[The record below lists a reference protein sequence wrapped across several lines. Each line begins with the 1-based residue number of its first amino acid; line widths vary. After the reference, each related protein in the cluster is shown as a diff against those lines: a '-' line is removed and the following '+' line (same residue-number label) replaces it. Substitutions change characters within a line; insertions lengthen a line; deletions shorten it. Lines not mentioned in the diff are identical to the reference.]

1 MQKTTIQK
9 TIKLFWQHAW
19 RHPGNVVGI
28 LVASPLTYL
37 VATFLPSLI
46 MANILGRLSSHNFV
60 AGQWWHDFG
69 PQLVAYASLMLFGSL
84 VGLRIVDIMT
94 WRLEAHVQRSL
105 AQQIN
110 RHLLEQSA
118 DFHANRFGGSL
129 VSQSNKM
136 LGGYIRVADT
146 TVFQVLPLFASLLWS
161 AVILAPRAPL
171 FVAVFLLF
179 AAMFMASALFVNKPV
194 RKIGAR
200 HAAAE
205 SIQTGELSDAV
216 TNVMAIKSYAG
227 IEYETRRFAHATNKS
242 YSLLLEVMRAVQKQL
257 LFFSSLNSIISATSL
272 TLAVVAVTV
281 FHANIAT
288 AFLIVT
294 YTASI
299 LQQLFSFSNNALRNY
314 SRALGDAS
322 DMTEILGIEPE
333 IKDPVQP
340 EKSRIRG
347 GMITFNNVGF
357 THAGA
362 NDALFDKF
370 DLKIKAGEKVGL
382 VGRSGSGKT
391 TFTRL
396 LLRFSDLDA
405 GTIEIDGQD
414 IAKITQDDLRRAI
427 AYVPQEPVMF
437 HRSLKENIAYSQPDS
452 NQQTIEGVAKLAHA
466 HDFIELLPEKY
477 DTLVGERGVKLS
489 GGQRQRIAIARAM
502 LKNAPIVL
510 LDEATSA
517 LDSESEELIQK
528 ALWKLMENRTAIIIA
543 HRLSTIQAMDRIIVM
558 DDGKIVEQ
566 GTHKELLRQD
576 GVYAGLWKRQSGGFM
591 ED

>member
-1 MQKTTIQK
+1 MKKTTTQK
-9 TIKLFWQHAW
+9 TIKLYLRYVWE
-19 RHPGNVVGI
+19 RPINVVPI
-28 LVASPLTYL
+28 LITIPLITLAS
-37 VATFLPSLI
+37 TFLPNLI
-46 MANILGRLSSHNFV
+46 LANVISRLGHGTFQPGHVWASFGSSIL
-60 AGQWWHDFG
+60 
-69 PQLVAYASLMLFGSL
+69 AYAGLMVLG
-84 VGLRIVDIMT
+84 VIGWRVVDFFD
-94 WRLEAHVQRSL
+94 WRREAYVQR
-105 AQQIN
+105 AMARDIQA
-110 RHLLEQSA
+110 HLLSQSA

-129 VSQSNKM
+129 VSQSNKF
-136 LGGYIRVADT
+136 LGSYIRISDT
-146 TVFQVLPLFASLLWS
+146 TVYVVLPLLSSLVWT
-161 AVILAPRAPL
+161 AVILAHRAPL
-171 FVAVFLLF
+171 FVALFILF
-179 AAMFMASALFVNKPV
+179 AVTFMCTASFATRGV
-194 RKIGAR
+194 RKIS
-200 HAAAE
+200 AE
-205 SIQTGELSDAV
+205 YASADSAQTGEMADDV
-216 TNVMAIKSYAG
+216 TNVLAIKSYSG
-227 IEYETRRFAHATNKS
+227 SAHEKERYGRATQKTYDITLRMMRTHAKQMGYFS
-242 YSLLLEVMRAVQKQL
+242 SVTTLISILALLLA
-257 LFFSSLNSIISATSL
+257 IIS
-272 TLAVVAVTV
+272 VVQ
-281 FHANIAT
+281 FHANVAT
-288 AFLIVT
+288 AFLIVS
-294 YTASI
+294 YTANVS
-299 LQQLFSFSNNALRNY
+299 QQLLNFSANALKNY
-314 SRALGDAS
+314 NRAFGDAA

-333 IKDPVQP
+333 VKDPAQP

-347 GMITFNNVGF
+347 GTITFNDVGF

-362 NDALFDKF
+362 NETLFDKF

-405 GTIEIDGQD
+405 GTIEIDDQN
-414 IAKITQDDLRRAI
+414 IANITQDDLRRAI

-437 HRSLKENIAYSQPDS
+437 HRSLKENIAYSQPDA
-452 NQQTIEGVAKLAHA
+452 NMQTIEGIAKLAHA
-466 HDFIELLPEKY
+466 DEFIKLLPQKY

-543 HRLSTIQAMDRIIVM
+543 HRLSTIQAMDRILVM

-566 GTHKELLRQD
+566 GTHKELLHQD

>member
-1 MQKTTIQK
+1 MKKTTTQK
-9 TIKLFWQHAW
+9 TIKLYWQHAW
-19 RHPGNVVGI
+19 RHPAFVIGVLI
-28 LVASPLTYL
+28 ASPI
-37 VATFLPSLI
+37 TFLIYSFLPNLI
-46 MANILGRLSSHNFV
+46 LAHILAQLSSHHFV
-60 AGQWWHDFG
+60 AGHFWHDFG
-69 PQLVAYASLMLFGSL
+69 HQLLEYAGLLMFGSL
-84 VGLRIVDIMT
+84 IGLRIIDVFS

-105 AQQIN
+105 ARQIHQ
-110 RHLLEQSA
+110 HLLAQSA

-129 VSQSNKM
+129 VSQANKLM
-136 LGGYIRVADT
+136 GGYIRVSDT
-146 TVFQVLPLFASLLWS
+146 TVYQVLPLAASLLWTS
-161 AVILAPRAPL
+161 VILAPRAPL
-171 FVAVFLLF
+171 FVAVLLLF
-179 AAMFMASALFVNKPV
+179 AVIFIIVATFINRPV
-194 RKIGAR
+194 RRVASK

-205 SIQTGELSDAV
+205 SVQTGELSDAV
-216 TNVMAIKSYAG
+216 TNVMAVKSYAG
-227 IEYETRRFAHATNKS
+227 ADFEVLRYERAVDQS
-242 YSLLLEVMRAVQKQL
+242 YSLLLMVMRAMQKQL
-257 LFFSSLNSIISATSL
+257 LVFSSLSSTISVASL
-272 TLAVVAVTV
+272 TLAAIAVVV

-294 YTASI
+294 YTASVI
-299 LQQLFSFSNNALRNY
+299 QQLFTFSNNSLRNY
-314 SRALGDAS
+314 SRAFGDAAE
-322 DMTEILGIEPE
+322 MTEILELEPD
-333 IKDPVQP
+333 IKDQDKP
-340 EKSRIRG
+340 EKSRIRSG
-347 GMITFNNVGF
+347 TITFNQVGF
-357 THAGA
+357 THNGA
-362 NDALFDKF
+362 NEALFENF

-405 GTIEIDGQD
+405 GSIEIDGQN
-414 IAKITQDDLRRAI
+414 IAHIKQDDLRRAI

-437 HRSLKENIAYSQPDS
+437 HRSLKENIAYSQPDA
-452 NQQTIEGVAKLAHA
+452 NQQTIAGVAKLAHA

-543 HRLSTIQAMDRIIVM
+543 HRLSTIQAMDRIVVM

-566 GTHKELLRQD
+566 GTHKELLRQE